1 MRLKTYRLNEEM
13 RKRLKNPIGTLIIG
27 NPEKTMNYL
36 KRNIA
41 LEKPTKL
48 LAIGDNVTIN
58 MIKYGIK
65 ADLYIVDN
73 KIMRKPIQPIRFEC
87 VTTVRVKNP
96 PGTITS
102 EASEALRKAINNSSV
117 TKIIVDGEE
126 DLLTLP
132 AIKFAPEGTIVVYG
146 QPCIG
151 IVMVK
156 VTSAKRKEVEQILK
170 LCEV

>member
-1 MRLKTYRLNEEM
+1 MKTYRLNEEM
-13 RKRLKNPIGTLIIG
+13 RKKLKNPIGTLIIG
-27 NPEKTMNYL
+27 NPDKTMNYL
-36 KRNIA
+36 KSKLA
-41 LEKPTKL
+41 LKKPTKL
-48 LAIGDNVTIN
+48 LAIGDEVTIN

-65 ADLYIVDN
+65 ADLYVVDN
-73 KIMRKPIQPIRFEC
+73 KIMRKPIQPIRFEN
-87 VTTVRVKNP
+87 VKTIRVINP
-96 PGTITS
+96 PGTITK

-117 TKIIVDGEE
+117 TRIIVDGEE

-151 IVMVK
+151 IVIVK
-156 VTSAKRKEVEQILK
+156 VTSAKRKEVNQILK